1 MDKPRPQAVF
11 FSFIAKNCGARSERL
26 MRRCAA
32 ELTASRA
39 ALFTRQPRRAGEEAF
54 TVPSIFHEKRLVCAQ
69 VGETVFNRFGQTAQ
83 SHKRGAAAFSSTAQ
97 SHKRGAAA
105 FSSTAQ
111 SGTKRPPAPSTVLRV
126 SKLSSEST
134 VAERALFSCFSAEND
149 RFKPRR
155 PLQQRR
161 GSPRLRQL
169 RSPAEDVFFHYR
181 DPKPPVNNYLPTQ
194 NCWNTASMT
203 DSPASSPHAER
214 SPSNFPY
221 RANIPRPSAPAAL
234 SGGGCAFSLS

>member
-11 FSFIAKNCGARSERL
+11 FSFITKNCGARSERL

-32 ELTASRA
+32 ELAASCA

-69 VGETVFNRFGQTAQ
+69 VSETVFSRFGQTAQ
-83 SHKRGAAAFSSTAQ
+83 SHKRGAAAFSSA
-97 SHKRGAAA
+97 
-105 FSSTAQ
+105 AQ
-111 SGTKRPPAPSTVLRV
+111 SGMKRRTAPSTVLRV

-134 VAERALFSCFSAEND
+134 VAERALFSGFFVEND

-155 PLQQRR
+155 PLRRRR

-169 RSPAEDVFFHYR
+169 RSPAEDVPFIIVTV
-181 DPKPPVNNYLPTQ
+181 PKPPVNNHLPTQ

-214 SPSNFPY
+214 RLSNFPY

-234 SGGGCAFSLS
+234 SGGGCAFSFS

>member
-1 MDKPRPQAVF
+1 
-11 FSFIAKNCGARSERL
+11 

-69 VGETVFNRFGQTAQ
+69 VGETVFSRFGQTAQ
-83 SHKRGAAAFSSTAQ
+83 SHKRGAAAFSSA
-97 SHKRGAAA
+97 
-105 FSSTAQ
+105 AQ
-111 SGTKRPPAPSTVLRV
+111 SGMKRPPAPSTVLRV

-134 VAERALFSCFSAEND
+134 VAERTLFIGFSAEND

-155 PLQQRR
+155 PLQRQR
-161 GSPRLRQL
+161 GNPQLRQL
-169 RSPAEDVFFHYR
+169 RSLAEDVLFHYR
-181 DPKPPVNNYLPTQ
+181 DSKPPVNNHLPAQ

-203 DSPASSPHAER
+203 DSPVSAPHAER
-214 SPSNFPY
+214 SLSNFPY
-221 RANIPRPSAPAAL
+221 HANIPRPSAPAAL
-234 SGGGCAFSLS
+234 SGGGCFAVS